1 MEKIQEW
8 TNDSTSGA
16 KSKRRGSSFRASNQ
30 TRRGTFNNK
39 NNINININNE
49 IENTEK
55 EDDNNIMT
63 QMINNQLTRFDINK
77 MNYEKLHDIK
87 LDIEETKKQIDDLNN
102 NKNNGNKNY
111 NQQLLLPLIDMKNR
125 NIKDT

>member
-1 MEKIQEW
+1 
-8 TNDSTSGA
+8 
-16 KSKRRGSSFRASNQ
+16 
-30 TRRGTFNNK
+30 
-39 NNINININNE
+39 
-49 IENTEK
+49 
-55 EDDNNIMT
+55 MT

>member
-1 MEKIQEW
+1 
-8 TNDSTSGA
+8 
-16 KSKRRGSSFRASNQ
+16 
-30 TRRGTFNNK
+30 
-39 NNINININNE
+39 
-49 IENTEK
+49 
-55 EDDNNIMT
+55 MT

-125 NIKDT
+125 NIKDAQAKTSTSFWPKNNEEKKILKKPKKKDYVPPELLVGIIN